1 METTDGTLLGGRIPY
16 RQPEFGYR
24 TGIEPVLLA
33 AHCPARAGDRVIEAG
48 CGAGAGLLCLLARVP
63 GVLAEGIE
71 IDPGMAA
78 LARDNTG
85 VTIHATDI
93 AGFAPGPVFHHA
105 FANPPWHDWASTPS
119 VVPRRALAKRA
130 DAALIDRWLHALVN
144 LLRPRGTA
152 TVLIPAGQFAR
163 AAGAMHALGM
173 GAVTLTPLWPRLG
186 RPARL
191 VMIRATRGARGPDQ
205 VQPGLI
211 LHHDAGF
218 SDAAQAI
225 LRDGGAL

>member
-1 METTDGTLLGGRIPY
+1 METTDGTLLGGRVPY
-16 RQPEFGYR
+16 RQPAHGYR

-71 IDPGMAA
+71 IDPAMAA

-85 VTIHATDI
+85 VTIHTADV
-93 AGFAPGPVFHHA
+93 AGFAPGPVYNHA
-105 FANPPWHDWASTPS
+105 FANPPWHDWAGTPS
-119 VVPRRALAKRA
+119 ALPGRALAKRA
-130 DAALIDRWLHALVN
+130 DVALLDRWLHALAN

-152 TVLIPAGQFAR
+152 TVLVPAGQFAR
-163 AAGAMHALGM
+163 AAGAMRAIGM
-173 GAVTLTPLWPRLG
+173 GAVTLTPLWPRTG

-191 VMIRATRGARGPDQ
+191 VLLRATRGARGPDQ

-211 LHHDAGF
+211 LHHDTGF

-225 LRDGGAL
+225 LRGGGAL